1 MSDDMT
7 LTVIPKSDQL
17 NADDLIG
24 GPRTITITRMAIDP
38 TSDQPVAVYFQGDN
52 GKPYKACKSMRRVMI
67 HAWGPDASKYAGQS
81 MTIYRDPSVMF
92 GGMQVGGIRISAMS
106 GLDKP
111 LTMALT
117 ATKAKR
123 ALYTVKPLVIAKP
136 EPPKPQDHVPTIET
150 AKTRIQLLSAI
161 SSALYTAPDR
171 AAVDAILSHDRVG
184 KAMAAL
190 SEDDRAKMD
199 KNVTVALDRT
209 APPPTDTP
217 NDGWTTEADGVLP
230 LPPSTRKSAAS
241 PTA

>member
-1 MSDDMT
+1 MDMT
-7 LTVIPKSDQL
+7 VTVVPRSDQI

-52 GKPYKACKSMRRVMI
+52 NKPYKACKSMRRVMI

-92 GGMQVGGIRISAMS
+92 GGMQVGGIRISHMS

-123 ALYTVKPLVIAKP
+123 ALYTVKPLMIAKP
-136 EPPKPQDHVPTIET
+136 EPTQPAAPPTIET
-150 AKTRIQLLSAI
+150 AKTKGQFIEALNAALS
-161 SSALYTAPDR
+161 TAPDR
-171 AAVDAILSHDRVG
+171 AAVDAILAMDRVG
-184 KAMAAL
+184 KGLASL
-190 SEDDRAKMD
+190 SPDDRSAMD
-199 KNVTVALDRT
+199 KNVTAALTRT
-209 APPPTDTP
+209 APPTAATDGTD
-217 NDGWTTEADGVLP
+217 DGWPGPGGEP
-230 LPPSTRKSAAS
+230 
-241 PTA
+241 

>member
-7 LTVIPKSDQL
+7 LTVIPKSDQI

-38 TSDQPVAVYFQGDN
+38 TSDQPVGVYFEGDN

-92 GGMQVGGIRISAMS
+92 GGMQVGGIRISHMS
-106 GLDKP
+106 GIDKP

-123 ALYTVKPLVIAKP
+123 ALFTVKPLVIAKP
-136 EPPKPQDHVPTIET
+136 AETKPDPVNPEAPTIET
-150 AKTRIQLLSAI
+150 ARTKGQFID
-161 SSALYTAPDR
+161 ALTTALAAAPDR
-171 AAVDAILSHDRVG
+171 AAVDAIFAIDRVG
-184 KAMAAL
+184 KGMASLSVDDRSTMGQTVAEAMA
-190 SEDDRAKMD
+190 
-199 KNVTVALDRT
+199 RT
-209 APPPTDTP
+209 APPPVD
-217 NDGWTTEADGVLP
+217 DGWPGPKTDADA
-230 LPPSTRKSAAS
+230 ST
-241 PTA
+241 